1 MPMRKATTA
10 ALIQTMMI
18 ELSLAP
24 LGKAIMKSVTVL
36 QDLKVYTRR
45 AGKHFPT
52 GVKPRTCPSKSEYAC
67 SSMLDYDPDSSNY
80 RGMAELAKV
89 QLTNAFMRDGAA
101 D

>member
-10 ALIQTMMI
+10 ALIQTMMMI

-24 LGKAIMKSVTVL
+24 LGKAIMKGVTGL

-52 GVKPRTCPSKSEYAC
+52 GVKPRTCSLKVGIRLF
-67 SSMLDYDPDSSNY
+67 LDA
-80 RGMAELAKV
+80 GL
-89 QLTNAFMRDGAA
+89 
-101 D
+101 